1 MPKDD
6 EHAMTPDPNCQSHST
21 ALFWTDRFTGHD
33 TGAHVE
39 RPKRAEEIGLRLKSR
54 GLLANRPDMYV
65 QSVPTE
71 LLERVHDPRY
81 LAGLER
87 FASSGGGW
95 IDADTYV
102 GVDSLEIAGLAAGA
116 AVGAVHAVLENQA
129 PHAFALG
136 RPPGHH
142 ATRYRA
148 MGFCLYNSAAIAAEA
163 AIAGGVERVA
173 ILDWDVHHGN
183 GTQDIFY
190 ERADVLYCS
199 VHQHP
204 NYPGTGLASEK
215 GSDAGRGFTVNA
227 PLPPGQGDRVY
238 LRLFDEL
245 FAPRIAEY
253 EPELLIISAG
263 FDAHHDDPLAE
274 MQVTER
280 GFAELTERSVDLA
293 DRVSGGRMAA
303 VLEGGYDLTA
313 LGRSVEA
320 MIRVLDGAT
329 PERAVAA
336 LNDEWDLREGG
347 ERTWQS

>member
-6 EHAMTPDPNCQSHST
+6 EPEMTSEINKQQHAT
-21 ALFWTDRFTGHD
+21 ALFWSDRFTGHD

-39 RPKRAEEIGLRLKSR
+39 RPKRAEVINARLKTS

-81 LAGLER
+81 LAGLQR

-95 IDADTYV
+95 IDSDTYV
-102 GVDSLEIAGLAAGA
+102 GEDSLEIAGLAAGA
-116 AVGAVHAVLENQA
+116 AVGAVNAVLEKRA
-129 PHAFALG
+129 THAFALG

-142 ATRYRA
+142 ATRNRA

-163 AIAGGVERVA
+163 ALASGVERVA

-199 VHQHP
+199 VHQYP

-215 GSDAGRGFTVNA
+215 GSDAGRGFTINA

-238 LRLFDEL
+238 LRLLDEL

-253 EPELLIISAG
+253 KPELLIISAG
-263 FDAHHDDPLAE
+263 FDAHRDDPLAE
-274 MQVTER
+274 MLVTER
-280 GFAELTERSVDLA
+280 GFAEMTERVVDLA
-293 DRVSGGRMAA
+293 DRVSDGRLVV

-320 MIRVLDGAT
+320 TIRVLDGAT
-329 PERAVAA
+329 PEQATTA
-336 LNDEWDLREGG
+336 LNGEWDREEDG